1 MGVLMNLT
9 SKTNLVE
16 KIKPMRGCKMRYAWN
31 KLGFYHKIDFFFKN
45 KTWRN
50 MLDICTN

>member
-1 MGVLMNLT
+1 MNLT

-31 KLGFYHKIDFFFKN
+31 KLGFYHKIEFFLKN